1 MVGLLLCLIGGAASA
16 QSTGTDGAA
25 SAGSTPSGAQTSAPS
40 GGFFSSLTQ
49 ALRQDLTYDVVRGH
63 VDVGSPPSA
72 HRLYCLLDTRT
83 GKNEV
88 NAVTGEP
95 FVRPDGMT
103 GIKSGAVSPLSC
115 VTAEQQGTLVTA
127 GYVLNVTPKDTTN
140 VPATAPPAPRQAER
154 PPAESAKNV
163 AAPDKIDVAGVKLG
177 MSPEQVRAVLK
188 SKMLSEYYES
198 TESLGGVDPA
208 KRRFVNVIAS
218 WTSVPGQDG
227 ESYMVMFTPTPGRE
241 RVMAVVHSVA
251 YSSADAIG
259 SSALQT
265 GLVKKYG
272 GYSAPDGLPESP
284 TWRIQSDGN
293 VLTGDTCDRR
303 EVFGGLAEMGVGTT
317 TRQNLA
323 LRTTPEEFRFQIDH
337 CGVAIV
343 TEDHTGD
350 RIITR
355 FTVSAYSPSIGLEG
369 ATTAAQL
376 MQAAGSP
383 AAKPQTPPNL

>member
-1 MVGLLLCLIGGAASA
+1 MRTALRMVGLVLCLIGRAASA

-140 VPATAPPAPRQAER
+140 VPATAPPAYRRNSRIIRLCRSPSSWRPWQPRSKKLCIRAR
-154 PPAESAKNV
+154 RK
-163 AAPDKIDVAGVKLG
+163 PDYGEPD
-177 MSPEQVRAVLK
+177 
-188 SKMLSEYYES
+188 
-198 TESLGGVDPA
+198 
-208 KRRFVNVIAS
+208 
-218 WTSVPGQDG
+218 VPGLWILRG
-227 ESYMVMFTPTPGRE
+227 N
-241 RVMAVVHSVA
+241 
-251 YSSADAIG
+251 SSGHGKD
-259 SSALQT
+259 L
-265 GLVKKYG
+265 
-272 GYSAPDGLPESP
+272 
-284 TWRIQSDGN
+284 
-293 VLTGDTCDRR
+293 
-303 EVFGGLAEMGVGTT
+303 
-317 TRQNLA
+317 
-323 LRTTPEEFRFQIDH
+323 
-337 CGVAIV
+337 
-343 TEDHTGD
+343 
-350 RIITR
+350 
-355 FTVSAYSPSIGLEG
+355 
-369 ATTAAQL
+369 
-376 MQAAGSP
+376 
-383 AAKPQTPPNL
+383 